1 MAKKSNLANLISY
14 ILRHSNVKKIMS
26 VFLGTTTQIHSK
38 DSKIS
43 FYIFLKFYR
52 HVTLIDLPMI
62 VLVGDLDTS
71 LFCTSG
77 SVSVLLSIAEESDCV
92 RLIRLELLRLTVK
105 NDLAL
110 LLSSSS
116 LLDVSSKM
124 VLVKS
129 TDTCLCKVGLK
140 GLVWG
145 GP

>member
-1 MAKKSNLANLISY
+1 
-14 ILRHSNVKKIMS
+14 
-26 VFLGTTTQIHSK
+26 
-38 DSKIS
+38 
-43 FYIFLKFYR
+43 
-52 HVTLIDLPMI
+52 MI

-71 LFCTSG
+71 LFCTSE

-105 NDLAL
+105 NDFAL

-140 GLVWG
+140 GLVG
-145 GP
+145 GLAA